1 MKNDTVFAWIMAVA
15 LLAVI
20 VMTFAICLLELEGAV
35 LGFAAT
41 IDGMMAFLFAICPT
55 LADTVEIHTI
65 SKRNLG
71 QFAAVTE

>member
-1 MKNDTVFAWIMAVA
+1 MKSNTVFVWIMAVA

-20 VMTFAICLLELEGAV
+20 VTTFAICLLELEGAV

-41 IDGMMAFLFAICPT
+41 IDGMMAFLFSICPT
-55 LADTVEIHTI
+55 LADTVEIHPV
-65 SKRNLG
+65 SKRKLG